1 MANGRAMSAEDMMA
15 MGYTR
20 EDIEM
25 MMEREA
31 ERAAPAP
38 RDTAPA
44 PAPPAQSPAP
54 RPAPAPP
61 APPGFSAADGPPPA
75 YTPQAD
81 PGRPAPAPAP
91 APRREET
98 VSNDRI
104 NESMMAA
111 QAEAVAL
118 GFTRDQIHQMPDGT
132 FMPGRTH
139 EEYLSALRDAEIREQ
154 QVEVTDARD
163 ARSTREIA
171 IETLTRDGSGRGR
184 PVVVTGRSAT
194 LLAREVNSAST
205 VEILVTGVESGA
217 QKRITI
223 NIAPGPSAVNTPI
236 AGQRSPVSQRAR
248 SRRSRNPSVT
258 MNRENI
264 RQRGQRARTARGV
277 GRTQETARQTV
288 QRVVQDSVSGRS
300 GGARGAI
307 SAESIG
313 RAMSG
318 RR

>member
-20 EDIEM
+20 EDVEM

-31 ERAAPAP
+31 ERSAPAPAPAP

-54 RPAPAPP
+54 APA
-61 APPGFSAADGPPPA
+61 APPGFSAADGPPPG
-75 YTPQAD
+75 YTASQPAS
-81 PGRPAPAPAP
+81 PGRPAPAAP
-91 APRREET
+91 APRRQET

-154 QVEVTDARD
+154 QAEVTDARD
-163 ARSTREIA
+163 ARSTRDIA
-171 IETLTRDGSGRGR
+171 IETLARDGSNRGR
-184 PVVVTGRSAT
+184 AVVVTGRSAT
-194 LLAREVNSAST
+194 LIAREVASATT
-205 VEILVTGVESGA
+205 VEVLITGVESGA
-217 QKRITI
+217 QKRVTI
-223 NIAPGPSAVNTPI
+223 NISPGPSVVNTPI
-236 AGQRSPVSQRAR
+236 AGQASPLNRRAR
-248 SRRSRNPSVT
+248 SRTSRQPSMRV
-258 MNRENI
+258 N
-264 RQRGQRARTARGV
+264 QRAVQQRAQTVRANRGRQESARDV
-277 GRTQETARQTV
+277 V

-307 SAESIG
+307 SAESLS
-313 RAMSG
+313 RAVS